1 MAMSRRFVV
10 IDFETTGNSAAK
22 GDRIIQIGAVVVE
35 AGKITDRFSTF
46 VQPGVPIPPFIEQL
60 TGIKDE
66 MVSDAP
72 LFEEVA
78 PKLLQML
85 EGAYFVA
92 HNVMFDYSFLQGELD
107 RCGYSPL
114 SMPLIDTVELSRM
127 LLLGADG
134 YQLGMLAE
142 YLGLEH
148 ENPHQADSD
157 ADVTAKLLMHL
168 LDKLEG
174 LPLLTLE
181 RLTPFLKKLQSSIE
195 DIVSDMIAEKSAFLA
210 DEDTF
215 DFYRKL
221 ALRKTKLA
229 SKKEQDGYISSH
241 EEIES
246 LDLQND
252 LKNHMAH
259 YEVRESQQKM
269 VQLVEEALNT
279 NQHLV
284 VEAGTGVGKSLGYLI
299 PGVRFAKEQDRPLVV
314 STHTVQLQ
322 QQLLERD
329 VPLLKKI
336 MPFDF
341 TATVLKG
348 RNHYLCLRKFEHTL
362 QDHHD
367 DNYDM
372 NFTKAQMII
381 WLTETELGDV
391 EELSMASG
399 GKLFWN
405 TVKSDANSCLNHR
418 CPWFSR
424 CYYHKQRR
432 AAHESDI
439 VITNHALLFTDL
451 KSDSQLLPG
460 YKEAVL
466 DEAHHIEDVVSDH
479 YGKETD
485 YFAFL
490 KLLDRLST
498 TESDGMIN
506 TLAEMVDLLE
516 VKDHEKHLSGWDRTF
531 ADVKNELD
539 EMFKRIKSICLT
551 KAKKSRS
558 AELTKLTTRYTKD
571 DVQSAAWEP
580 VLEMG
585 ERARHFINDL
595 TKPVKRLLKSVQNH
609 EEHLTFKQK
618 GFLVDLEGL
627 LDDLQDESSELQHL
641 LSCPLSQEVYWLE
654 AESKGPRH
662 AVKLHAKPVEIDQL
676 LADDFFAKKNSV
688 IMTSA
693 TMSVKNKFSYMM
705 ERLGLLD
712 FGPINAQLPSPFE
725 YEKQA
730 KLMIPTDIPLIN
742 EVDQKTFVNRISSSL
757 YDIAKVTKGRMLVL
771 FTSYEML
778 RETHSAFKNLMK
790 QEEFVLIAQGVDSGS
805 RARLTKN
812 FQRFDN
818 SILFGTNSFWEGIDI
833 PGDDLSCLVIIRLP
847 FTPPD
852 QPVMEAKSEKLK
864 AAGGN
869 PFYDLSLPQAIIRFK
884 QGFGRLVRSSRD
896 KGAVFVFDR
905 RMIETRYGKSFV
917 QSLPKLPVS
926 IKPVEEL
933 VEELEE
939 WMD

>member
-1 MAMSRRFVV
+1 MTRRYVV

-35 AGKITDRFSTF
+35 AGQITDRYSTF
-46 VQPGVPIPPFIEQL
+46 IQPGVPIPPFIEQL
-60 TGIKDE
+60 TGINDD
-66 MVSDAP
+66 MVKDAP

-107 RCGYSPL
+107 RCGYSRL
-114 SMPLIDTVELSRM
+114 SMPLIDTVELSRL

-157 ADVTAKLLMHL
+157 AEVTAMLLIHL
-168 LDKLEG
+168 LEKLEA

-181 RLTPFLKKLQSSIE
+181 RLSPFVKKLQSSLE
-195 DIVSDMIAEKSAFLA
+195 NIVSDMISDKSVFLA
-210 DEDTF
+210 DEETY

-221 ALRKTKLA
+221 ALKKTAKQNTEEYYDDLESVDASDLEQKLQ
-229 SKKEQDGYISSH
+229 K
-241 EEIES
+241 
-246 LDLQND
+246 
-252 LKNHMAH
+252 HMAH
-259 YEVRESQQKM
+259 YEIRESQQKM
-269 VQLVEEALNT
+269 VELVDEALHT

-284 VEAGTGVGKSLGYLI
+284 IEAGTGVGKSLGYLI
-299 PGVRFAKEQDRPLVV
+299 PGVRFAKEKDRPLVV

-341 TATVLKG
+341 TATLLKG

-362 QDHHD
+362 QDHHE
-367 DNYDM
+367 DNYDT
-372 NFTKAQMII
+372 NFTKAQLII
-381 WLTETELGDV
+381 WLTETEQGDV

-432 AAHESDI
+432 AAHESDL

-451 KSDSQLLPG
+451 KSDSQLLPS

-466 DEAHHIEDVVSDH
+466 DEAHHIEEVVSDH
-479 YGKETD
+479 FGKETD
-485 YFAFL
+485 YFTFL
-490 KLLDRLST
+490 KLLDRLSS
-498 TESDGMIN
+498 TESDGMMN
-506 TLAEMVDLLE
+506 TLRELSDLLE
-516 VKDHEKHLSGWDRTF
+516 VPKYETYLAKWDGLF
-531 ADVKNELD
+531 LDVKNELD
-539 EMFKRIKSICLT
+539 DLFKQIKTICVT
-551 KAKKSRS
+551 KAKSSRS
-558 AELTKLTTRYTKD
+558 SELTKQTLRYTNED
-571 DVQSAAWEP
+571 IESALWEP
-580 VLEMG
+580 VLEME
-585 ERARHFINDL
+585 ERAKQYISDL
-595 TKPVKRLLKSVQNH
+595 VKPVKRLLKSFDLF
-609 EEHLTFKQK
+609 EEHLTVKQK
-618 GFLVDLEGL
+618 GFLVDIEGL
-627 LDDLQDESSELQHL
+627 LNDLQDEAAVLHHL
-641 LSCPLSQEVYWLE
+641 LSCPLSQEVYWME

-662 AVKLHAKPVEIDQL
+662 AVTLYAKPVEIDQI
-676 LADDFFAKKNSV
+676 LADQFFGKKSSV
-688 IMTSA
+688 VLTSA
-693 TMSVKNKFSYMM
+693 TMSVKNKFSYIS

-712 FGPINAQLPSPFE
+712 FGPLNAQLPSPFK
-725 YEKQA
+725 YEEQA
-730 KLMIPTDIPLIN
+730 KLMVPTDIPLIN
-742 EVDQKTFVNRISSSL
+742 EVDQKTFVAKISTSL
-757 YDIAKVTKGRMLVL
+757 YEIAKVTKGRMLVL

-778 RETHSAFKNLMK
+778 KETHSAFKSLMD

-818 SILFGTNSFWEGIDI
+818 AILFGTNSFWEGIDI

-852 QPVMEAKSEKLK
+852 QPVMAAKSEKLK
-864 AAGGN
+864 TEGGN

-905 RMIETRYGKSFV
+905 RMIETRYGKSFI

-926 IKPVEEL
+926 IKPVDDLVDEL
-933 VEELEE
+933 RD

>member
-1 MAMSRRFVV
+1 MTRRFVV

-22 GDRIIQIGAVVVE
+22 GDRIIQIGAVAVE

-46 VQPGVPIPPFIEQL
+46 IQPGVPIPPFIEQL
-60 TGIKDE
+60 TGITDD
-66 MVSDAP
+66 MVKDAP

-107 RCGYSPL
+107 RSGYSPL
-114 SMPLIDTVELSRM
+114 SMPLIDTVELSRL

-134 YQLGMLAE
+134 YQLGMLAD

-157 ADVTAKLLMHL
+157 AEVTAMLLMHL
-168 LDKLEG
+168 LEKLEN

-181 RLTPFLKKLQSSIE
+181 RLTPFLKKLQSSLE
-195 DIVSDMIAEKSAFLA
+195 SIVNEMIGEKSAFLA
-210 DEDTF
+210 DEETY

-221 ALRKTKLA
+221 AL
-229 SKKEQDGYISSH
+229 KKKMIQSDAQI
-241 EEIES
+241 EEEDQVELENI
-246 LDLQND
+246 DVQHQ
-252 LKNHMAH
+252 LKNHMKH

-269 VQLVEEALNT
+269 VELVDEALET
-279 NQHLV
+279 SQHLV
-284 VEAGTGVGKSLGYLI
+284 IEAGTGVGKSLGYLI
-299 PGVRFAKEQDRPLVV
+299 PGIRFAKEKDRPLVV

-341 TATVLKG
+341 SATLLKG

-362 QDHHD
+362 MDHHD

-372 NFTKAQMII
+372 NFTKAQLII
-381 WLTETELGDV
+381 WLTETEQGDV

-424 CYYHKQRR
+424 CFYHKQRR
-432 AAHESDI
+432 AAHESDL

-451 KSDSQLLPG
+451 KSDSQLLPS

-466 DEAHHIEDVVSDH
+466 DEAHHIEEVVSDH
-479 YGKETD
+479 FGKESD
-485 YFAFL
+485 YFTFQ

-498 TESDGMIN
+498 TDGDGMMN
-506 TLAEMVDLLE
+506 TLRELSDLLE
-516 VKDHEKHLSGWDRTF
+516 VPQYEKYFTKWDTLF
-531 ADVKNELD
+531 LEVKNELD
-539 EMFKRIKSICLT
+539 DMFKQIKSICVT
-551 KAKKSRS
+551 KARSSRS
-558 AELTKLTTRYTKD
+558 SELTKLTLRYTKE
-571 DVQSAAWEP
+571 DVESSAWEP
-580 VLEMG
+580 VLEMS
-585 ERARHFINDL
+585 ERARQFITDL
-595 TKPVKRLLKSVQNH
+595 VRPVKRLLKSLDQY
-609 EEHLTFKQK
+609 EEHLTVKQK
-618 GFLVDLEGL
+618 GFLVDIEGL
-627 LDDLQDESSELQHL
+627 MNDLHDEVTDLHHL
-641 LSCPLSQEVYWLE
+641 LSCPLSQEVYWME
-654 AESKGPRH
+654 AEPKGPRH
-662 AVKLHAKPVEIDQL
+662 AVTLYAKPVEIDQL
-676 LADDFFAKKNSV
+676 LADEFFGKKSSIV
-688 IMTSA
+688 MTSA
-693 TMSVKNKFSYMM
+693 TMSVKKSFRYIT

-712 FGPINAQLPSPFE
+712 FGPLNAQLPSPFE

-730 KLMIPTDIPLIN
+730 RLMVPTDIPLIN
-742 EVDQKTFVNRISSSL
+742 EVDQKTFVERISSSL
-757 YDIAKVTKGRMLVL
+757 YEIAKVTKGRMLVL
-771 FTSYEML
+771 FTSYDML
-778 RETHSAFKNLMK
+778 KETHTAFKALMN

-818 SILFGTNSFWEGIDI
+818 SILFGTSSFWEGIDI

-852 QPVMEAKSEKLK
+852 QPVMAAKSEKLK
-864 AAGGN
+864 AEGGN

-884 QGFGRLVRSSRD
+884 QGFGRLVRSGRD

-905 RMIETRYGKSFV
+905 RVIETRYGKSFI

-926 IKPVEEL
+926 IKPVNDL
-933 VEELEE
+933 VEELRE

>member
-1 MAMSRRFVV
+1 MKRRYVV

-22 GDRIIQIGAVVVE
+22 GDRIIQIGAVAVE
-35 AGKITDRFSTF
+35 AGQITDRYSTF
-46 VQPGVPIPPFIEQL
+46 IQPGVPIPPFIEQL
-60 TGIKDE
+60 TGINDD
-66 MVSDAP
+66 MVKDAP
-72 LFEEVA
+72 LFEEAA

-114 SMPLIDTVELSRM
+114 SMPLIDTVELSRL

-157 ADVTAKLLMHL
+157 AEVTAMLLMHL
-168 LDKLEG
+168 LDKLET

-181 RLTPFLKKLQSSIE
+181 RLSPFVKKLQSSLE
-195 DIVSDMIAEKSAFLA
+195 NIVSDIINEKSVFLA
-210 DEDTF
+210 DEETY

-221 ALRKTKLA
+221 ALKKTLKQEQEEFNDDLESYGASELEQKL
-229 SKKEQDGYISSH
+229 KT
-241 EEIES
+241 
-246 LDLQND
+246 
-252 LKNHMAH
+252 HMAH
-259 YEVRESQQKM
+259 YEIRESQQKM
-269 VQLVEEALNT
+269 VELVDEALHT

-284 VEAGTGVGKSLGYLI
+284 IEAGTGVGKSLGYLI
-299 PGVRFAKEQDRPLVV
+299 PGVRFAKEKDRPLVV

-341 TATVLKG
+341 TATLLKG

-362 QDHHD
+362 QDHHE
-367 DNYDM
+367 DNYDT
-372 NFTKAQMII
+372 NFTKAQLII
-381 WLTETELGDV
+381 WLTETEQGDV

-432 AAHESDI
+432 AAHESDL

-451 KSDSQLLPG
+451 KSDSQLLPS

-466 DEAHHIEDVVSDH
+466 DEAHHIEEVVSDH
-479 YGKETD
+479 FGKETD
-485 YFAFL
+485 YFTFL
-490 KLLDRLST
+490 KLLDRLSS
-498 TESDGMIN
+498 TESDGMMN
-506 TLAEMVDLLE
+506 TLRELSDLLE
-516 VKDHEKHLSGWDRTF
+516 VPKYETYLAKWDGLF
-531 ADVKNELD
+531 LDVKNELD
-539 EMFKRIKSICLT
+539 DLFKQIKTICVT
-551 KAKKSRS
+551 KAKSSRS
-558 AELTKLTTRYTKD
+558 SELTKQTLRYTNED
-571 DVQSAAWEP
+571 IESALWEP
-580 VLEMG
+580 VLEME
-585 ERARHFINDL
+585 ERAKQYISDL
-595 TKPVKRLLKSVQNH
+595 VKPVKRLLKSFDQF
-609 EEHLTFKQK
+609 EEHLTVKQK
-618 GFLVDLEGL
+618 GFLVDIEGL
-627 LDDLQDESSELQHL
+627 LNDLQDEAAVLHHL
-641 LSCPLSQEVYWLE
+641 LSCPLSQEVYWME

-662 AVKLHAKPVEIDQL
+662 AVTLYAKPVEIDQI
-676 LADDFFAKKNSV
+676 LADQFFGKKSSV
-688 IMTSA
+688 VLTSA
-693 TMSVKNKFSYMM
+693 TMSVKNKFSYIS

-712 FGPINAQLPSPFE
+712 FGPLNAQLPSPFK
-725 YEKQA
+725 YEEQA
-730 KLMIPTDIPLIN
+730 KLMVPTDIPLIN
-742 EVDQKTFVNRISSSL
+742 EVDQKTFVAKISTSL
-757 YDIAKVTKGRMLVL
+757 YEIAKVTKGRMLVL

-778 RETHSAFKNLMK
+778 KETHSAFKSLMG

-818 SILFGTNSFWEGIDI
+818 AILFGTNSFWEGIDI

-852 QPVMEAKSEKLK
+852 QPVMAAKSEKLK
-864 AAGGN
+864 AEGGN

-905 RMIETRYGKSFV
+905 RMIETRYGKSFI

-926 IKPVEEL
+926 IKPVNDL
-933 VEELEE
+933 VEELRD

>member
-1 MAMSRRFVV
+1 MTRRYVV

-35 AGKITDRFSTF
+35 AGQITDRYSTF
-46 VQPGVPIPPFIEQL
+46 IQPGVPIPPFIEQL
-60 TGIKDE
+60 TGINDD
-66 MVSDAP
+66 MVKDAP

-107 RCGYSPL
+107 RCGYSRL
-114 SMPLIDTVELSRM
+114 SMPLIDTVELSRL

-157 ADVTAKLLMHL
+157 AEVTAMLLIHL
-168 LDKLEG
+168 LEKLEA

-181 RLTPFLKKLQSSIE
+181 RLSPFVKKLQSSLE
-195 DIVSDMIAEKSAFLA
+195 NIVSDMISDKSVFLA
-210 DEDTF
+210 DEETY

-221 ALRKTKLA
+221 ALKKTAKQNTEEFYDDLESVDASDLEQKLQ
-229 SKKEQDGYISSH
+229 K
-241 EEIES
+241 
-246 LDLQND
+246 
-252 LKNHMAH
+252 HMAH
-259 YEVRESQQKM
+259 YEIRESQQKM
-269 VQLVEEALNT
+269 VELVDEALHT

-284 VEAGTGVGKSLGYLI
+284 IEAGTGVGKSLGYLI
-299 PGVRFAKEQDRPLVV
+299 PGVRFAKEKDRPLVV

-341 TATVLKG
+341 TATLLKG

-362 QDHHD
+362 QDHHE
-367 DNYDM
+367 DNYDT
-372 NFTKAQMII
+372 NFTKAQLII
-381 WLTETELGDV
+381 WLTETEQGDV

-432 AAHESDI
+432 AAHESDL

-451 KSDSQLLPG
+451 KSDSQLLPS

-466 DEAHHIEDVVSDH
+466 DEAHHIEEVVSDH
-479 YGKETD
+479 FGKETD
-485 YFAFL
+485 YFTFL
-490 KLLDRLST
+490 KLLDRLSS
-498 TESDGMIN
+498 TESDGMMN
-506 TLAEMVDLLE
+506 TLRELSDLLE
-516 VKDHEKHLSGWDRTF
+516 VPKYETYLAKWDGLF
-531 ADVKNELD
+531 LDVKNELD
-539 EMFKRIKSICLT
+539 DLFKQIKTICVT
-551 KAKKSRS
+551 KAKSSRS
-558 AELTKLTTRYTKD
+558 SELTKQTLRYTNED
-571 DVQSAAWEP
+571 IESALWEP
-580 VLEMG
+580 VLEME
-585 ERARHFINDL
+585 ERAKQYISDL
-595 TKPVKRLLKSVQNH
+595 VKPVKRLLKGFDLF
-609 EEHLTFKQK
+609 EEHLTVKQK
-618 GFLVDLEGL
+618 GFLVDIEGL
-627 LDDLQDESSELQHL
+627 LNDLQDEAAVLHHL
-641 LSCPLSQEVYWLE
+641 LSCPLSQEVYWME

-662 AVKLHAKPVEIDQL
+662 AVTLYAKPVEIDQI
-676 LADDFFAKKNSV
+676 LADQFFGKKSSV
-688 IMTSA
+688 VLTSA
-693 TMSVKNKFSYMM
+693 TMSVKNKFSYIS

-712 FGPINAQLPSPFE
+712 FGPLNAQLPSPFK
-725 YEKQA
+725 YEEQA
-730 KLMIPTDIPLIN
+730 KLMVPTDIPLIN
-742 EVDQKTFVNRISSSL
+742 EVDQKTFVAKISTSL
-757 YDIAKVTKGRMLVL
+757 YEIAKVTKGRMLVL

-778 RETHSAFKNLMK
+778 KETHSAFKSLMD

-818 SILFGTNSFWEGIDI
+818 AILFGTNSFWEGIDI

-852 QPVMEAKSEKLK
+852 QPVMAAKSEKLK
-864 AAGGN
+864 TEGGN

-905 RMIETRYGKSFV
+905 RMIETRYGKSFI

-926 IKPVEEL
+926 IKPVDDLVDEL
-933 VEELEE
+933 RD

>member
-1 MAMSRRFVV
+1 MTRRYVV

-35 AGKITDRFSTF
+35 AGQITDRYSTF
-46 VQPGVPIPPFIEQL
+46 IQPDVPIPPFIEQL
-60 TGIKDE
+60 TGINDD
-66 MVSDAP
+66 MVKDAP
-72 LFEEVA
+72 LFEEAA

-114 SMPLIDTVELSRM
+114 SMPLIDTVELSRL

-157 ADVTAKLLMHL
+157 AEVTAMLLMHL
-168 LDKLEG
+168 LEKLEA

-181 RLTPFLKKLQSSIE
+181 RLSPFVKKLQSSLE
-195 DIVSDMIAEKSAFLA
+195 NIVSDMISEKSVFLA
-210 DEDTF
+210 DEETY

-221 ALRKTKLA
+221 ALKKTSKLEMEEYYDDLESVDA
-229 SKKEQDGYISSH
+229 SDLEQN
-241 EEIES
+241 
-246 LDLQND
+246 LQR
-252 LKNHMAH
+252 HMAH

-269 VQLVEEALNT
+269 VELVDEALHT

-284 VEAGTGVGKSLGYLI
+284 IEAGTGVGKSLGYLI
-299 PGVRFAKEQDRPLVV
+299 PGVRFAKEKGRPLVV

-341 TATVLKG
+341 SATLLKG

-362 QDHHD
+362 QDHHE
-367 DNYDM
+367 DNYDT
-372 NFTKAQMII
+372 NFTKAQLII
-381 WLTETELGDV
+381 WLTETEQGDV

-432 AAHESDI
+432 AAHESDL

-451 KSDSQLLPG
+451 KSDSQLLPS

-466 DEAHHIEDVVSDH
+466 DEAHHVEEVVSDH
-479 YGKETD
+479 FGKETD
-485 YFAFL
+485 YFTFL
-490 KLLDRLST
+490 KMLDRLSS
-498 TESDGMIN
+498 TESDGMMN
-506 TLAEMVDLLE
+506 TLKELSGLLE
-516 VKDHEKHLSGWDRTF
+516 VPKYETYLAKWDSLF
-531 ADVKNELD
+531 LDVKNELD
-539 EMFKRIKSICLT
+539 DLFKQIKTICVT
-551 KAKKSRS
+551 KAKSSRS
-558 AELTKLTTRYTKD
+558 SELTKQTLRYTHED
-571 DVQSAAWEP
+571 IESAFWEP
-580 VLEMG
+580 VLEME
-585 ERARHFINDL
+585 ERAKQYISDL
-595 TKPVKRLLKSVQNH
+595 VKPVKRLLKSFDQF
-609 EEHLTFKQK
+609 EEHLTVKQK
-618 GFLVDLEGL
+618 GFLVDIEGL
-627 LDDLQDESSELQHL
+627 LNDLQDEAAVLHHL
-641 LSCPLSQEVYWLE
+641 LSCPLSQEVYWME

-662 AVKLHAKPVEIDQL
+662 AVTLYAKPVEIDQI
-676 LADDFFAKKNSV
+676 LADQFFGKKSSIV
-688 IMTSA
+688 LTSA
-693 TMSVKNKFSYMM
+693 TMSVKNKFSYIS

-712 FGPINAQLPSPFE
+712 FGPLNAQLPSPFK
-725 YEKQA
+725 YEEQA
-730 KLMIPTDIPLIN
+730 KLMVPTDIPLIN
-742 EVDQKTFVNRISSSL
+742 EVDQKTFVAKISKSL
-757 YDIAKVTKGRMLVL
+757 YEIAKVTKGRMLVL

-778 RETHSAFKNLMK
+778 KETHSAFKSLMD

-818 SILFGTNSFWEGIDI
+818 AILFGTNSFWEGIDI

-852 QPVMEAKSEKLK
+852 QPVMAAKSEKLK
-864 AAGGN
+864 AEGGN

-905 RMIETRYGKSFV
+905 RMIETRYGKSFI

-926 IKPVEEL
+926 IKPVNDLVDEL
-933 VEELEE
+933 RD
-939 WMD
+939 WMG

>member
-1 MAMSRRFVV
+1 MTRRFVV

-22 GDRIIQIGAVVVE
+22 GDRIIQIGAVAVE
-35 AGKITDRFSTF
+35 AGQITDRFSSF
-46 VQPGVPIPPFIEQL
+46 IQPGVPIPPFIEQL
-60 TGIKDE
+60 TGINDD
-66 MVSDAP
+66 MVKDAP

-78 PKLLQML
+78 PRLLQML

-114 SMPLIDTVELSRM
+114 SMPLIDTVELSRL

-157 ADVTAKLLMHL
+157 AEVTARLLIHL
-168 LDKLEG
+168 LEKLEN

-181 RLTPFLKKLQSSIE
+181 RLAPFVKKLQSSLESIISE
-195 DIVSDMIAEKSAFLA
+195 MIADKSVFLA
-210 DEDTF
+210 DEETY

-221 ALRKTKLA
+221 ALKKTVKPGTEVFTDDLEDVEAADLEQKL
-229 SKKEQDGYISSH
+229 KT
-241 EEIES
+241 
-246 LDLQND
+246 
-252 LKNHMAH
+252 HMAH
-259 YEVRESQQKM
+259 YEIRESQQKM
-269 VQLVEEALNT
+269 VELVDEALHT

-284 VEAGTGVGKSLGYLI
+284 IEAGTGVGKSLGYLI
-299 PGVRFAKEQDRPLVV
+299 PGVRFAKEKDRPLVV

-341 TATVLKG
+341 TATLLKG

-362 QDHHD
+362 QDHHE
-367 DNYDM
+367 DNYDT
-372 NFTKAQMII
+372 NFTKAQLII
-381 WLTETELGDV
+381 WLTETEQGDV

-432 AAHESDI
+432 AAHESDL

-451 KSDSQLLPG
+451 KSDSQLLPT

-466 DEAHHIEDVVSDH
+466 DEAHHIEEVVSDH
-479 YGKETD
+479 FGKETD
-485 YFAFL
+485 YFSFL
-490 KLLDRLST
+490 KLLDRLSA
-498 TESDGMIN
+498 TESDGMMN
-506 TLAEMVDLLE
+506 TLRELCDLLDVPKYE
-516 VKDHEKHLSGWDRTF
+516 TYLSKWDRLF
-531 ADVKNELD
+531 IDVKNELD
-539 EMFKRIKSICLT
+539 DLFKQIKTICVT
-551 KAKKSRS
+551 KAKSSRS
-558 AELTKLTTRYTKD
+558 SELTKQTLRYTIED
-571 DVQSAAWEP
+571 MESALWEP
-580 VLEMG
+580 VLEME
-585 ERARHFINDL
+585 ERAKQFISDL
-595 TKPVKRLLKSVQNH
+595 VKPVKRLLKSFNQF
-609 EEHLTFKQK
+609 EEHLTVKQK
-618 GFLVDLEGL
+618 GFLVDIEGL
-627 LDDLQDESSELQHL
+627 LNDLQEEAEVLHHL
-641 LSCPLSQEVYWLE
+641 LSCPLSQEVYWME
-654 AESKGPRH
+654 AESRGPRH
-662 AVKLHAKPVEIDQL
+662 AVTLYAKPVEIDQI
-676 LADDFFAKKNSV
+676 LADQFFGKKSSV
-688 IMTSA
+688 VLTSA
-693 TMSVKNKFSYMM
+693 TMSVKNKFSYIS

-712 FGPINAQLPSPFE
+712 FGPLNAQLPSPFQ
-725 YEKQA
+725 YEEQA
-730 KLMIPTDIPLIN
+730 KLMVPTDIPLIN
-742 EVDQKTFVNRISSSL
+742 EVDQKTFVAKISTSL
-757 YDIAKVTKGRMLVL
+757 YEIAKVTKGRMLVL

-778 RETHSAFKNLMK
+778 KETHAAFKGLMNL
-790 QEEFVLIAQGVDSGS
+790 EEFVLIAQGVDSGS

-852 QPVMEAKSEKLK
+852 QPVMAAKSEKLK
-864 AAGGN
+864 AEGGN

-905 RMIETRYGKSFV
+905 RMIETRYGKSFI

-926 IKPVEEL
+926 IKPVNEL
-933 VEELEE
+933 VDELRD

>member
-1 MAMSRRFVV
+1 MTRRYVV

-35 AGKITDRFSTF
+35 AGQITDRYSTF
-46 VQPGVPIPPFIEQL
+46 IQPGVPIPPFIEQL
-60 TGIKDE
+60 TGINDD
-66 MVSDAP
+66 MVKDAP
-72 LFEEVA
+72 LFEEAA

-107 RCGYSPL
+107 RCGYSRL
-114 SMPLIDTVELSRM
+114 SMPLIDTVELSRL

-157 ADVTAKLLMHL
+157 AEVTAMLLMHL
-168 LDKLEG
+168 LDKLET

-181 RLTPFLKKLQSSIE
+181 RLSPFVKKLQSSLE
-195 DIVSDMIAEKSAFLA
+195 NIVSDMISEKSVFLA
-210 DEDTF
+210 DEETY

-221 ALRKTKLA
+221 ALRKTSKLDTEEYYDDFK
-229 SKKEQDGYISSH
+229 SVDTSDLEQN
-241 EEIES
+241 
-246 LDLQND
+246 LQ
-252 LKNHMAH
+252 KHMAH

-269 VQLVEEALNT
+269 VDLVDEALHT

-284 VEAGTGVGKSLGYLI
+284 IEAGTGVGKSLGYLI
-299 PGVRFAKEQDRPLVV
+299 PGVRFAKEKDRPLVV

-341 TATVLKG
+341 SATLLKG

-362 QDHHD
+362 QDHHE
-367 DNYDM
+367 DNYDT
-372 NFTKAQMII
+372 NFTKAQLII
-381 WLTETELGDV
+381 WLTETEQGDV

-432 AAHESDI
+432 AAHESDL

-451 KSDSQLLPG
+451 KSDSQLLPS

-466 DEAHHIEDVVSDH
+466 DEAHHIEEVVSDH
-479 YGKETD
+479 FGKETD
-485 YFAFL
+485 YFTFL
-490 KLLDRLST
+490 KMLDRLSS
-498 TESDGMIN
+498 TESDGMMN
-506 TLAEMVDLLE
+506 TLKELSDLLE
-516 VKDHEKHLSGWDRTF
+516 VPKYETYLAKWDGLF
-531 ADVKNELD
+531 QDIKNELD
-539 EMFKRIKSICLT
+539 DLFKQIKTICVT
-551 KAKKSRS
+551 KAKSSRS
-558 AELTKLTTRYTKD
+558 SELTKQTLRYTSED
-571 DVQSAAWEP
+571 IESALWEP
-580 VLEMG
+580 VLEME
-585 ERARHFINDL
+585 ERAKQYILDL
-595 TKPVKRLLKSVQNH
+595 VKPVKRLLKSFDQF
-609 EEHLTFKQK
+609 EEHLTVKQK
-618 GFLVDLEGL
+618 GFLVDIEGL
-627 LDDLQDESSELQHL
+627 LNDLQDEANVLHHL
-641 LSCPLSQEVYWLE
+641 LSCPLTQEVYWME

-662 AVKLHAKPVEIDQL
+662 AVTLYAKPVEIDQI
-676 LADDFFAKKNSV
+676 LADQFFGKKSSV
-688 IMTSA
+688 VLTSA
-693 TMSVKNKFSYMM
+693 TMSVKNKFSYIS

-712 FGPINAQLPSPFE
+712 FGPLNAQLPSPFK
-725 YEKQA
+725 YEEQA
-730 KLMIPTDIPLIN
+730 KLMVPTDIPLIN
-742 EVDQKTFVNRISSSL
+742 EVDQKTFVAKISTSL
-757 YDIAKVTKGRMLVL
+757 YEIAKVTKGRMLVL

-778 RETHSAFKNLMK
+778 KETHSAFKSLME

-818 SILFGTNSFWEGIDI
+818 AILFGTNSFWEGIDI

-852 QPVMEAKSEKLK
+852 QPVMAAKSEKLK
-864 AAGGN
+864 AEGGN

-905 RMIETRYGKSFV
+905 RMIETRYGKSFI

-926 IKPVEEL
+926 IKPVNDLVDEL
-933 VEELEE
+933 RD

>member
-1 MAMSRRFVV
+1 MTRRYVV

-35 AGKITDRFSTF
+35 AGQITDRYSTF
-46 VQPGVPIPPFIEQL
+46 IQPGVPIPPFIEQL
-60 TGIKDE
+60 TGINDD
-66 MVSDAP
+66 MVKDAP
-72 LFEEVA
+72 LFEEAA

-114 SMPLIDTVELSRM
+114 SMPLIDTVELSRL

-157 ADVTAKLLMHL
+157 AEVTAMLLMHL
-168 LDKLEG
+168 LDKLET

-181 RLTPFLKKLQSSIE
+181 RLSPFVKKLQSSLE
-195 DIVSDMIAEKSAFLA
+195 NIVSDIISEKSVFLA
-210 DEDTF
+210 DEETY

-221 ALRKTKLA
+221 ALKKTSKLDTEEFYDDLESVDA
-229 SKKEQDGYISSH
+229 SDLEQN
-241 EEIES
+241 
-246 LDLQND
+246 LQ
-252 LKNHMAH
+252 KHMAH

-269 VQLVEEALNT
+269 VDLVDEALHT

-284 VEAGTGVGKSLGYLI
+284 IEAGTGVGKSLGYLI
-299 PGVRFAKEQDRPLVV
+299 PSVRFAKEKDRPLVV

-341 TATVLKG
+341 TATLLKG

-362 QDHHD
+362 QDHHE
-367 DNYDM
+367 DNYDT
-372 NFTKAQMII
+372 NFTKAQLII
-381 WLTETELGDV
+381 WLTETEQGDV

-432 AAHESDI
+432 AAHESDL

-451 KSDSQLLPG
+451 KSDSQLLPT

-466 DEAHHIEDVVSDH
+466 DEAHHIEEVVSDH
-479 YGKETD
+479 FGKETD
-485 YFAFL
+485 YFTFL
-490 KLLDRLST
+490 KLLDRLSS
-498 TESDGMIN
+498 TESDGMMN
-506 TLAEMVDLLE
+506 TLKELSDLLE
-516 VKDHEKHLSGWDRTF
+516 VPKYETYLAKWDSLF
-531 ADVKNELD
+531 LDVKNELD
-539 EMFKRIKSICLT
+539 DLFKQIKTICIT
-551 KAKKSRS
+551 KAKSSRS
-558 AELTKLTTRYTKD
+558 SELTKQTLRYTNED
-571 DVQSAAWEP
+571 IESALWEP
-580 VLEMG
+580 VLEME
-585 ERARHFINDL
+585 ERAKQYISDL
-595 TKPVKRLLKSVQNH
+595 VKPVKRLLKSFDQF
-609 EEHLTFKQK
+609 EEHLTVKQK
-618 GFLVDLEGL
+618 GFLVDIEGL
-627 LDDLQDESSELQHL
+627 LNDLQDEAAVLHHL
-641 LSCPLSQEVYWLE
+641 LSCPLSQEVYWME

-662 AVKLHAKPVEIDQL
+662 AVTLYAKPVEIDHI
-676 LADDFFAKKNSV
+676 LADQFFGKKSSV
-688 IMTSA
+688 VLTSA
-693 TMSVKNKFSYMM
+693 TMSVKNKFSYIS

-712 FGPINAQLPSPFE
+712 FGPLNAQLPSPFK
-725 YEKQA
+725 YEEQA
-730 KLMIPTDIPLIN
+730 KLMVPTDIPLIN
-742 EVDQKTFVNRISSSL
+742 EVDQKTFVAKISTSL
-757 YDIAKVTKGRMLVL
+757 YEIAKVTKGRMLVL

-778 RETHSAFKNLMK
+778 KETHSAFKSLMD

-818 SILFGTNSFWEGIDI
+818 AILFGTNSFWEGIDI

-852 QPVMEAKSEKLK
+852 QPVMAAKSEKLK
-864 AAGGN
+864 AEGGN

-905 RMIETRYGKSFV
+905 RMIETRYGKSFI

-926 IKPVEEL
+926 IKPVNDLVDEL
-933 VEELEE
+933 RD

>member
-1 MAMSRRFVV
+1 MTRRYVV

-35 AGKITDRFSTF
+35 AGQITDRYSTF
-46 VQPGVPIPPFIEQL
+46 IQPGVPIPPFIEQL
-60 TGIKDE
+60 TGINDD
-66 MVSDAP
+66 MVKDAP
-72 LFEEVA
+72 LFEEAA

-107 RCGYSPL
+107 RCGYSRL
-114 SMPLIDTVELSRM
+114 SMPLIDTVELSRL

-157 ADVTAKLLMHL
+157 AEVTAMLLMHL
-168 LDKLEG
+168 LDKLET

-181 RLTPFLKKLQSSIE
+181 RLSPFVKKLQSSLENILS
-195 DIVSDMIAEKSAFLA
+195 DIISEKSVFLA
-210 DEDTF
+210 DEETY

-221 ALRKTKLA
+221 ALKKTSKLDTEEYYDDLESVDA
-229 SKKEQDGYISSH
+229 SDLEQN
-241 EEIES
+241 
-246 LDLQND
+246 LQ
-252 LKNHMAH
+252 KHMAH

-269 VQLVEEALNT
+269 VDLVDEALHT

-284 VEAGTGVGKSLGYLI
+284 IEAGTGVGKSLGYLI
-299 PGVRFAKEQDRPLVV
+299 PGVRYAKEKDRPLVV

-341 TATVLKG
+341 TATLLKG

-362 QDHHD
+362 QDHHE
-367 DNYDM
+367 DNYDT
-372 NFTKAQMII
+372 NFTKAQLII
-381 WLTETELGDV
+381 WLTETEQGDV

-432 AAHESDI
+432 AAHESDL

-451 KSDSQLLPG
+451 KSDSQLLPS

-466 DEAHHIEDVVSDH
+466 DEAHHIEEVVSDH
-479 YGKETD
+479 FGKETD
-485 YFAFL
+485 YFTFL
-490 KLLDRLST
+490 KLLDRLSS
-498 TESDGMIN
+498 TESDGMMN
-506 TLAEMVDLLE
+506 TLRELSDLLE
-516 VKDHEKHLSGWDRTF
+516 VPKYETYLAKWDGLF
-531 ADVKNELD
+531 LDVKNELD
-539 EMFKRIKSICLT
+539 DLFRQIKTICVT
-551 KAKKSRS
+551 KAKSSRS
-558 AELTKLTTRYTKD
+558 SELTKQTLRYTNED
-571 DVQSAAWEP
+571 IESALWEP
-580 VLEMG
+580 VLEME
-585 ERARHFINDL
+585 ERAKQYISDL
-595 TKPVKRLLKSVQNH
+595 VKPVKRLLKSLDQF
-609 EEHLTFKQK
+609 EEHLTVKQK
-618 GFLVDLEGL
+618 GFLVDIEGL
-627 LDDLQDESSELQHL
+627 LNDLQDEAAVLHHL
-641 LSCPLSQEVYWLE
+641 LSCPLSQEVYWME

-662 AVKLHAKPVEIDQL
+662 AVTLYAKPVEIDHI
-676 LADDFFAKKNSV
+676 LADQFFGKKSSV
-688 IMTSA
+688 VLTSA
-693 TMSVKNKFSYMM
+693 TMSVKNKFSYIS

-712 FGPINAQLPSPFE
+712 FGPLNAQLPSPFK
-725 YEKQA
+725 YEEQA
-730 KLMIPTDIPLIN
+730 KLMVPTDIPLIN
-742 EVDQKTFVNRISSSL
+742 EVDQKTFVAKISTSL
-757 YDIAKVTKGRMLVL
+757 YEIAKVTKGRMLVL

-778 RETHSAFKNLMK
+778 KETHSSFKSLMD

-818 SILFGTNSFWEGIDI
+818 AILFGTNSFWEGIDI

-852 QPVMEAKSEKLK
+852 QPVMAAKSEKLK
-864 AAGGN
+864 AEGGN

-905 RMIETRYGKSFV
+905 RMIETRYGKFFI

-926 IKPVEEL
+926 IKPVNDLVDEL
-933 VEELEE
+933 RD

>member
-1 MAMSRRFVV
+1 MTRRFVV

-22 GDRIIQIGAVVVE
+22 GDRIIQIGAVAVE
-35 AGKITDRFSTF
+35 AGQITDRFSTF
-46 VQPGVPIPPFIEQL
+46 IQPGVPIPPFIEQL
-60 TGIKDE
+60 TGITDD
-66 MVSDAP
+66 MVKDAP
-72 LFEEVA
+72 VFEEVA

-107 RCGYSPL
+107 RSGYSAL
-114 SMPLIDTVELSRM
+114 SMPLIDTVELSRL
-127 LLLGADG
+127 LLLGAEG

-157 ADVTAKLLMHL
+157 AEVTARLLMHL
-168 LDKLEG
+168 LEKLDS

-181 RLTPFLKKLQSSIE
+181 RLTPFLKKLQSSLE
-195 DIVSDMIAEKSAFLA
+195 SIVSDMINEKSVFLA
-210 DEDTF
+210 DEETY

-221 ALRKTKLA
+221 ALKKKTEEDPFTK
-229 SKKEQDGYISSH
+229 DG
-241 EEIES
+241 EELEGLEVS
-246 LDLQND
+246 DLQD
-252 LKNHMAH
+252 KLQDHMEH
-259 YEVRESQQKM
+259 YEIRKSQQKM
-269 VQLVEEALNT
+269 VELVDEALNT

-284 VEAGTGVGKSLGYLI
+284 IEAGTGVGKSLGYLI
-299 PGVRFAKEQDRPLVV
+299 PGIRFAKEKDRPLVV

-341 TATVLKG
+341 NATLLKG

-362 QDHHD
+362 MDNHE

-372 NFTKAQMII
+372 NFTKAQLII
-381 WLTETELGDV
+381 WLTETQTGDV

-432 AAHESDI
+432 AAHDSDL

-451 KSDSQLLPG
+451 KSDSQLLPS

-466 DEAHHIEDVVSDH
+466 DEAHHVEEVVSDH
-479 YGKETD
+479 FGTETD
-485 YFAFL
+485 YFSFL
-490 KLLDRLST
+490 KLLDRLSVT
-498 TESDGMIN
+498 DGDGMMN
-506 TLAEMVDLLE
+506 TLRELCDLLE
-516 VKDHEKHLSGWDRTF
+516 VPQYEKYLTNWDTLF
-531 ADVKNELD
+531 GDVKNELD
-539 EMFKRIKSICLT
+539 VLFKNIKSICMA
-551 KAKKSRS
+551 KAKSSRS
-558 AELTKLTTRYTKD
+558 SELTKHTLRYTKED
-571 DVQSAAWEP
+571 IESVLWEP
-580 VLEMG
+580 VLEME
-585 ERARHFINDL
+585 ERTRHFISDL
-595 TKPVKRLLKSVQNH
+595 VKPVKRLLKNTDSF
-609 EEHLTFKQK
+609 EEHLTVKQK
-618 GFLVDLEGL
+618 GFLVDIEGL
-627 LDDLQDESSELQHL
+627 LNDLLDEATNLHHL
-641 LSCPLSQEVYWLE
+641 LSCPLSQEVYWME

-662 AVKLHAKPVEIDQL
+662 AVILHAKPVEVDQI
-676 LADDFFAKKNSV
+676 LADEFFGKKSSV
-688 IMTSA
+688 VLTSA
-693 TMSVKNKFSYMM
+693 TMSVKNKFRYIS

-712 FGPINAQLPSPFE
+712 FGPMNAQLPSPFQ
-725 YEKQA
+725 YETQA
-730 KLMIPTDIPLIN
+730 KLMVPTDIPLIN
-742 EVDQKTFVNRISSSL
+742 EVDQKTFVAKISSSL
-757 YDIAKVTKGRMLVL
+757 YEIAKVTKGRMLVL

-778 RETHSAFKNLMK
+778 KETHSAFKGLMN

-852 QPVMEAKSEKLK
+852 QPVMAAKSEKLK
-864 AAGGN
+864 AEGGN

-905 RMIETRYGKSFV
+905 RMIETRYGKSFI

-926 IKPVEEL
+926 IKPVDEL
-933 VEELEE
+933 VDELRE

>member
-1 MAMSRRFVV
+1 MTRRYVV

-35 AGKITDRFSTF
+35 AGQITDRYSTF
-46 VQPGVPIPPFIEQL
+46 IQPGVPIPPFIEQL
-60 TGIKDE
+60 TGINDD
-66 MVSDAP
+66 MVKDAP
-72 LFEEVA
+72 LFEEAA

-114 SMPLIDTVELSRM
+114 SMPLIDTVELSRL

-157 ADVTAKLLMHL
+157 AEVTAMLLMHL
-168 LDKLEG
+168 LGKLET

-181 RLTPFLKKLQSSIE
+181 RLSPFVKKLQSSLE
-195 DIVSDMIAEKSAFLA
+195 NIVSDIISEKSVFLA
-210 DEDTF
+210 DEETY

-221 ALRKTKLA
+221 ALKKTSKLDTEEFYDDLESVDA
-229 SKKEQDGYISSH
+229 SDLEQN
-241 EEIES
+241 
-246 LDLQND
+246 LQ
-252 LKNHMAH
+252 KHMAH

-269 VQLVEEALNT
+269 VDLVDEALHT

-284 VEAGTGVGKSLGYLI
+284 IEAGTGVGKSLGYLI
-299 PGVRFAKEQDRPLVV
+299 PGVRFAKEKDRPLVV

-341 TATVLKG
+341 TATLLKG

-362 QDHHD
+362 QDHHE
-367 DNYDM
+367 DNYDT
-372 NFTKAQMII
+372 NFTKAQLII
-381 WLTETELGDV
+381 WLTETEQGDV

-432 AAHESDI
+432 AAHESDL

-451 KSDSQLLPG
+451 KSDSQLLPT

-466 DEAHHIEDVVSDH
+466 DEAHHIEEVVSDH
-479 YGKETD
+479 FGKETD
-485 YFAFL
+485 YFTFL
-490 KLLDRLST
+490 KLLDRLSS
-498 TESDGMIN
+498 TESDGMMN
-506 TLAEMVDLLE
+506 TLRELSDLLE
-516 VKDHEKHLSGWDRTF
+516 IPKYETYLAKWDSLF
-531 ADVKNELD
+531 LDVKNELD
-539 EMFKRIKSICLT
+539 DLFKQIKTICIT
-551 KAKKSRS
+551 KAKSSRS
-558 AELTKLTTRYTKD
+558 SELTKQTLRYTNED
-571 DVQSAAWEP
+571 IESALWEP
-580 VLEMG
+580 VLEME
-585 ERARHFINDL
+585 ERAKQYISDL
-595 TKPVKRLLKSVQNH
+595 VKPVKRLLKSFDQF
-609 EEHLTFKQK
+609 EEHLTVKQK
-618 GFLVDLEGL
+618 GFLVDIEGL
-627 LDDLQDESSELQHL
+627 LNDLQDEAAVLHHL
-641 LSCPLSQEVYWLE
+641 LSCPLSQEVYWME

-662 AVKLHAKPVEIDQL
+662 AVTLYAKPVEIDHI
-676 LADDFFAKKNSV
+676 LADQFFGKKSSV
-688 IMTSA
+688 VLTSA
-693 TMSVKNKFSYMM
+693 TMSVKNKFSYIS

-712 FGPINAQLPSPFE
+712 FGPLNAQLPSPFK
-725 YEKQA
+725 YEEQA
-730 KLMIPTDIPLIN
+730 KLMVPTDIPLIN
-742 EVDQKTFVNRISSSL
+742 EVDQKTFVAKISTSL
-757 YDIAKVTKGRMLVL
+757 YEIAKVTKGRMLVL

-778 RETHSAFKNLMK
+778 KETHSAFKSLMD

-818 SILFGTNSFWEGIDI
+818 AILFGTNSFWEGIDI

-852 QPVMEAKSEKLK
+852 QPVMAAKSEKLK
-864 AAGGN
+864 AEGGN

-905 RMIETRYGKSFV
+905 RMIETRYGKSFI

-926 IKPVEEL
+926 IKPVNDLVDEL
-933 VEELEE
+933 RD

>member
-1 MAMSRRFVV
+1 MTRRYVV

-22 GDRIIQIGAVVVE
+22 GDRIIQIGAVAVE
-35 AGKITDRFSTF
+35 AGQITDRYSTF
-46 VQPGVPIPPFIEQL
+46 IQPGVPIPPFIEQL
-60 TGIKDE
+60 TGINDD
-66 MVSDAP
+66 MVKDAP
-72 LFEEVA
+72 LFEEAA

-114 SMPLIDTVELSRM
+114 SMPLIDTVELSRL

-142 YLGLEH
+142 FLGLEH

-157 ADVTAKLLMHL
+157 AEVTAMLLMHL
-168 LDKLEG
+168 LDKLET

-181 RLTPFLKKLQSSIE
+181 RLSPFVKKLQSSLENIVR
-195 DIVSDMIAEKSAFLA
+195 DIINEKSVFLA
-210 DEDTF
+210 DEETY

-221 ALRKTKLA
+221 ALKKTLKQEQEEFNDDLESYGASELEQKL
-229 SKKEQDGYISSH
+229 KT
-241 EEIES
+241 
-246 LDLQND
+246 
-252 LKNHMAH
+252 HMAH
-259 YEVRESQQKM
+259 YEIRESQQKM
-269 VQLVEEALNT
+269 VELVDEALHT

-284 VEAGTGVGKSLGYLI
+284 IEAGTGVGKSLGYLI
-299 PGVRFAKEQDRPLVV
+299 PGVRFAKEKDRPLVV

-341 TATVLKG
+341 TATLLKG

-362 QDHHD
+362 QDHHE
-367 DNYDM
+367 DNYDT
-372 NFTKAQMII
+372 NFTKAQLII
-381 WLTETELGDV
+381 WLTETEQGDV

-432 AAHESDI
+432 AAHESDL

-451 KSDSQLLPG
+451 KSDSQLLPS

-466 DEAHHIEDVVSDH
+466 DEAHHIEEVVSDH
-479 YGKETD
+479 FGKETD
-485 YFAFL
+485 YFTFL
-490 KLLDRLST
+490 KLLDRLSS
-498 TESDGMIN
+498 TESDGMMN
-506 TLAEMVDLLE
+506 TLRELSNLLE
-516 VKDHEKHLSGWDRTF
+516 VPKYETYLAKWDGLF
-531 ADVKNELD
+531 LDVKNELD
-539 EMFKRIKSICLT
+539 DLFKQIKTICVT
-551 KAKKSRS
+551 KAKSSRS
-558 AELTKLTTRYTKD
+558 SELTKQTLRYTNED
-571 DVQSAAWEP
+571 IESALWEP
-580 VLEMG
+580 VLEME
-585 ERARHFINDL
+585 ERAKQYISDL
-595 TKPVKRLLKSVQNH
+595 VKPVKRLLKSFDQF
-609 EEHLTFKQK
+609 EEHLTIKQK
-618 GFLVDLEGL
+618 GFLVDIEGL
-627 LDDLQDESSELQHL
+627 LNDLQDEAAVLHHL
-641 LSCPLSQEVYWLE
+641 LSCPLSQEVYWME

-662 AVKLHAKPVEIDQL
+662 AVTLYAKPVEIDQI
-676 LADDFFAKKNSV
+676 LADQFFGKKSSV
-688 IMTSA
+688 VLTSA
-693 TMSVKNKFSYMM
+693 TMSVKNKFSYIS

-712 FGPINAQLPSPFE
+712 FGPLNAQLPSPFK
-725 YEKQA
+725 YEEQA
-730 KLMIPTDIPLIN
+730 KLMVPTDIPLIN
-742 EVDQKTFVNRISSSL
+742 EVDQKTFVAKISTSL
-757 YDIAKVTKGRMLVL
+757 YEIAKVTKGRMLVL

-778 RETHSAFKNLMK
+778 KETHSAFKSLMG

-818 SILFGTNSFWEGIDI
+818 AILFGTNSFWEGIDI

-852 QPVMEAKSEKLK
+852 QPVMAAKSEKLK
-864 AAGGN
+864 AEGGN

-905 RMIETRYGKSFV
+905 RMIETRYGKSFI

-926 IKPVEEL
+926 IKPVNDL
-933 VEELEE
+933 VEELRD

>member
-1 MAMSRRFVV
+1 MTRRFVV

-22 GDRIIQIGAVVVE
+22 GDRIIQIGAVAVE
-35 AGKITDRFSTF
+35 AGKITERFSTF
-46 VQPGVPIPPFIEQL
+46 IQPGVPIPPFIEQL
-60 TGIKDE
+60 TGITDE
-66 MVSDAP
+66 MVKDAP

-92 HNVMFDYSFLQGELD
+92 HNVMFDYSFLQGELENS
-107 RCGYSPL
+107 GYSPV
-114 SMPLIDTVELSRM
+114 SMPLIDTVEMSRL

-134 YQLGMLAE
+134 YQLGLLAE
-142 YLGLEH
+142 YLGLDH

-157 ADVTAKLLMHL
+157 AEVTSKLLLHL

-181 RLTPFLKKLQSSIE
+181 RLAPFLKKLQSSLE
-195 DIVSDMIAEKSAFLA
+195 DIVQDMITAKSVFLA
-210 DEDTF
+210 DDESF
-215 DFYRKL
+215 DFFRKL
-221 ALRKTKLA
+221 AL
-229 SKKEQDGYISSH
+229 KKVPTAVQPELGPNEH
-241 EEIES
+241 EDLLPVE
-246 LDLQND
+246 LQNK
-252 LKNHMAH
+252 LQHHMEH
-259 YEVRESQQKM
+259 YEVRQSQTRM
-269 VQLVEEALNT
+269 VDLVDQALET

-284 VEAGTGVGKSLGYLI
+284 IEAGTGVGKSLGYLI
-299 PGVRFAKEQDRPLVV
+299 PGVRFAKEHDRPLVV

-341 TATVLKG
+341 TATLLKG

-362 QDHHD
+362 LETHE

-372 NFTKAQMII
+372 NFTKAQLII
-381 WLTETELGDV
+381 WLTETEQGDI

-399 GKLFWN
+399 GKLFWG

-432 AAHESDI
+432 AAHEADL

-451 KSDSQLLPG
+451 KSDSQLLPT

-466 DEAHHIEDVVSDH
+466 DEAHHVEEVVSDH
-479 YGKETD
+479 YGKEID
-485 YFAFL
+485 YFSFL
-490 KLLDRLST
+490 KLLDRLGT
-498 TESDGMIN
+498 TESSGMIDSFAE
-506 TLAEMVDLLE
+506 LANLLE
-516 VKDHEKHLSGWDRTF
+516 VKDTEKLLASWDLSF
-531 ADVKNELD
+531 SDVKNELD
-539 EMFKRIKSICLT
+539 EVFRQIKAICLT
-551 KAKKSRS
+551 KARTSRGTELSKS
-558 AELTKLTTRYTKD
+558 TFRYTKE
-571 DVQSAAWEP
+571 DVESARWEP
-580 VLEMG
+580 ILEMG
-585 ERARHFINDL
+585 ERARQFITDL
-595 TKPVKRLLKSVQNH
+595 LKPAYKLLKSLQND
-609 EEHLTFKQK
+609 EDHLTIKQK
-618 GFLVDLEGL
+618 GFLVDIQSVM
-627 LDDLQDESSELQHL
+627 DDLKDKISDLHHL
-641 LSCPLSQEVYWLE
+641 LTCPIEQEVYWME
-654 AESKGPRH
+654 AEMKGPRNS
-662 AVKLHAKPVEIDQL
+662 VNLYAKPVEVDQI

-688 IMTSA
+688 VLASA
-693 TMSVKNKFSYMM
+693 TMSVKNSFRYMT

-712 FGPINAQLPSPFE
+712 FGPMTAQLPSPFQ
-725 YEKQA
+725 YDKQA
-730 KLMIPTDIPLIN
+730 KLFVPTDIPLIN
-742 EVDQKTFVNRISSSL
+742 EVDQKTFVDRISASL

-771 FTSYEML
+771 FTSYDML
-778 RETHSAFKNLMK
+778 KETHAAFKNIMN
-790 QEEFVLIAQGVDSGS
+790 QDEFVLIAQGIDSGS

-852 QPVMEAKSEKLK
+852 QPVMAAKSEKLK
-864 AAGGN
+864 AEGGN

-884 QGFGRLVRSSRD
+884 QGFGRLVRSGRD

-905 RMIETRYGKSFV
+905 RMIETRYGKLFV

-926 IKPVEEL
+926 MNRVDEL
-933 VEELEE
+933 VEELRE
-939 WMD
+939 WMK

>member
-1 MAMSRRFVV
+1 MTRRYVV

-35 AGKITDRFSTF
+35 AGQITDRYSTF
-46 VQPGVPIPPFIEQL
+46 IQPGVPIPPFIEQL
-60 TGIKDE
+60 TGINDD
-66 MVSDAP
+66 MVKDAP
-72 LFEEVA
+72 LFEEAA

-114 SMPLIDTVELSRM
+114 SMPLIDTVELSRL

-157 ADVTAKLLMHL
+157 AEVTAMLLMHL
-168 LDKLEG
+168 LDKLET

-181 RLTPFLKKLQSSIE
+181 RLSPFVKKLQSSLE
-195 DIVSDMIAEKSAFLA
+195 NIVSDIISKKSVFLA
-210 DEDTF
+210 DEETY

-221 ALRKTKLA
+221 ALKKTLKQEQEEFNDDLESYGASELEQKL
-229 SKKEQDGYISSH
+229 KT
-241 EEIES
+241 
-246 LDLQND
+246 
-252 LKNHMAH
+252 HMAH
-259 YEVRESQQKM
+259 YEIRESQQKM
-269 VQLVEEALNT
+269 VELVDEALHT

-284 VEAGTGVGKSLGYLI
+284 IEAGTGVGKSLGYLI
-299 PGVRFAKEQDRPLVV
+299 PGVRLAKVKDRPLVV

-341 TATVLKG
+341 TATLLKG

-362 QDHHD
+362 QDHHE
-367 DNYDM
+367 DNYDT
-372 NFTKAQMII
+372 NFTKAQLII
-381 WLTETELGDV
+381 WLTETEQGDV

-432 AAHESDI
+432 AAHESDL

-451 KSDSQLLPG
+451 KSDSQLLPS

-466 DEAHHIEDVVSDH
+466 DEAHHIEEVVSDH
-479 YGKETD
+479 FGKETD
-485 YFAFL
+485 YFTFL
-490 KLLDRLST
+490 KLLDRLSS
-498 TESDGMIN
+498 TESDGMMN
-506 TLAEMVDLLE
+506 TLRELSDLLE
-516 VKDHEKHLSGWDRTF
+516 VPKYETYLAKWDGLF
-531 ADVKNELD
+531 LDVKNELD
-539 EMFKRIKSICLT
+539 DLFKQIKTICVT
-551 KAKKSRS
+551 KAKSSRS
-558 AELTKLTTRYTKD
+558 SELTKQTLRYTNED
-571 DVQSAAWEP
+571 IESALWEP
-580 VLEMG
+580 VLEME
-585 ERARHFINDL
+585 ERVKQYISDL
-595 TKPVKRLLKSVQNH
+595 VKPVKRLLKSFDQF
-609 EEHLTFKQK
+609 EEHLTVKQK
-618 GFLVDLEGL
+618 GFLVDIEGL
-627 LDDLQDESSELQHL
+627 LNDLQDEAAVLHHL
-641 LSCPLSQEVYWLE
+641 LSCPLSQEVYWME
-654 AESKGPRH
+654 TESKGPRH
-662 AVKLHAKPVEIDQL
+662 AVTLYAKPVEIDQI
-676 LADDFFAKKNSV
+676 LADQFFGKKSSV
-688 IMTSA
+688 VLTSA
-693 TMSVKNKFSYMM
+693 TMSVKNKFSYIS

-712 FGPINAQLPSPFE
+712 FGPLNAQLPSPFK
-725 YEKQA
+725 YEEQA
-730 KLMIPTDIPLIN
+730 KLMVPTDIPLIN
-742 EVDQKTFVNRISSSL
+742 EVDQKTFVAKISTSL
-757 YDIAKVTKGRMLVL
+757 YEIAKVTKGRMLVL

-778 RETHSAFKNLMK
+778 KETHSAFKSLMG

-818 SILFGTNSFWEGIDI
+818 AILFGTNSFWEGIDI

-852 QPVMEAKSEKLK
+852 QPVMAAKSEKLK
-864 AAGGN
+864 AEGGN

-905 RMIETRYGKSFV
+905 RMIETRYGKSFI

-926 IKPVEEL
+926 IKPVNDLVDEL
-933 VEELEE
+933 RD

>member
-1 MAMSRRFVV
+1 MTRRYVV
-10 IDFETTGNSAAK
+10 IDFETTGNSATR

-35 AGKITDRFSTF
+35 AGQITDRYSTF
-46 VQPGVPIPPFIEQL
+46 IQPGVPIPPFIEQL
-60 TGIKDE
+60 TGINDD
-66 MVSDAP
+66 MVKDAP

-107 RCGYSPL
+107 RCGYSRL
-114 SMPLIDTVELSRM
+114 SMPLIDTVELSRL

-142 YLGLEH
+142 YLGLKH
-148 ENPHQADSD
+148 DNPHQADSD
-157 ADVTAKLLMHL
+157 AEVTAMLLIHL
-168 LDKLEG
+168 LEKLKA
-174 LPLLTLE
+174 LPLMTLE
-181 RLTPFLKKLQSSIE
+181 RLTPFLKKLQSSLENIVR
-195 DIVSDMIAEKSAFLA
+195 DIISDKSVFLA
-210 DEDTF
+210 DEETY

-221 ALRKTKLA
+221 ALKKTSKPAVNESYDALEGVDA
-229 SKKEQDGYISSH
+229 SDLEQSLQKHMTNY
-241 EEIES
+241 EI
-246 LDLQND
+246 
-252 LKNHMAH
+252 
-259 YEVRESQQKM
+259 RESQQKM
-269 VQLVEEALNT
+269 VELVDEALHT

-284 VEAGTGVGKSLGYLI
+284 IEAGTGVGKSLGYLI
-299 PGVRFAKEQDRPLVV
+299 PGVRFAKENERPIVV

-341 TATVLKG
+341 TATLLKG

-362 QDHHD
+362 QDHQE
-367 DNYDM
+367 DNYDT
-372 NFTKAQMII
+372 NFTKAQLII
-381 WLTETELGDV
+381 WLTETEQGDV

-432 AAHESDI
+432 AAHESDL
-439 VITNHALLFTDL
+439 VITNHALIFTDL
-451 KSDSQLLPG
+451 KSDSQLLPS

-466 DEAHHIEDVVSDH
+466 DEAHHIEEVVSDH
-479 YGKETD
+479 FGKETD
-485 YFAFL
+485 YFTFI
-490 KLLDRLST
+490 KLLDRLSL
-498 TESDGMIN
+498 TESEGMMN
-506 TLAEMVDLLE
+506 TLRELSDLLE
-516 VKDHEKHLSGWDRTF
+516 VPKYETYLAKWDNLFQDT
-531 ADVKNELD
+531 KNELD
-539 EMFKRIKSICLT
+539 DLFKQIKTICLS
-551 KAKKSRS
+551 KAKSARS
-558 AELTKLTTRYTKD
+558 SEIIKHTLRYSHKD
-571 DVQSAAWEP
+571 IESALFEP
-580 VLEMG
+580 VLEME
-585 ERARHFINDL
+585 ERTKQYIGDL
-595 TKPVKRLLKSVQNH
+595 VKPVKRLLKKFDQF
-609 EEHLTFKQK
+609 EEHLTVKQK
-618 GFLVDLEGL
+618 GFLVDIEGVL
-627 LDDLQDESSELQHL
+627 NDLQDEATVLHHL
-641 LSCPLSQEVYWLE
+641 LSCPLSEEVYWME

-662 AVKLHAKPVEIDQL
+662 AVTLFAKPVEIDQI
-676 LADDFFAKKNSV
+676 LADQFFGKKSSV
-688 IMTSA
+688 VLTSA
-693 TMSVKNKFSYMM
+693 TMSVRNKFSYIS

-712 FGPINAQLPSPFE
+712 FGPLNAQLPSPFK
-725 YEKQA
+725 YEEQA
-730 KLMIPTDIPLIN
+730 KLMVPTDIPLIN
-742 EVDQKTFVNRISSSL
+742 EVDQKTFVAKISTSL
-757 YDIAKVTKGRMLVL
+757 YEIAKVTKGRMLVL

-778 RETHSAFKNLMK
+778 KETHIAFKSMMD
-790 QEEFVLIAQGVDSGS
+790 QEEFMLIAQGVDSGS

-818 SILFGTNSFWEGIDI
+818 AILFGTSSFWEGIDI

-852 QPVMEAKSEKLK
+852 QPVMAAKSEKLK
-864 AAGGN
+864 AEGGN

-905 RMIETRYGKSFV
+905 RMIETRYGKSFI

-926 IKPVEEL
+926 IKPVNEL
-933 VEELEE
+933 VEELRE

>member
-1 MAMSRRFVV
+1 MTRRYVV
-10 IDFETTGNSAAK
+10 IDFETTGNSAAR
-22 GDRIIQIGAVVVE
+22 GDRIIQIGAVAVE
-35 AGKITDRFSTF
+35 AGQITDRYSTF
-46 VQPGVPIPPFIEQL
+46 IQPGVPIPPFIEQL
-60 TGIKDE
+60 TGINDD
-66 MVSDAP
+66 MVKDAP
-72 LFEEVA
+72 LFEEAA
-78 PKLLQML
+78 PMLLQML

-114 SMPLIDTVELSRM
+114 SMPLIDTVELSRL

-157 ADVTAKLLMHL
+157 AEVTAMLLMHL
-168 LDKLEG
+168 LDKLET

-181 RLTPFLKKLQSSIE
+181 RLSPFVKKLQSSLE
-195 DIVSDMIAEKSAFLA
+195 NIVSDIISEKSVFLA
-210 DEDTF
+210 DEETY

-221 ALRKTKLA
+221 ALKKTLKL
-229 SKKEQDGYISSH
+229 EQQDFNDDL
-241 EEIES
+241 ES
-246 LDLQND
+246 YGVSDLEQK
-252 LKNHMAH
+252 LKSHMAH
-259 YEVRESQQKM
+259 YEIRESQQKM
-269 VQLVEEALNT
+269 VELVDEALHT

-284 VEAGTGVGKSLGYLI
+284 IEAGTGVGKSLGYLI
-299 PGVRFAKEQDRPLVV
+299 PGVRFAKEKDRPLVV

-341 TATVLKG
+341 TATLLKG

-362 QDHHD
+362 QDHHE
-367 DNYDM
+367 DNYDT
-372 NFTKAQMII
+372 NFTKAQLII
-381 WLTETELGDV
+381 WLTETEQGDV

-432 AAHESDI
+432 AAHESDL

-451 KSDSQLLPG
+451 KSDSQLLPS

-466 DEAHHIEDVVSDH
+466 DEAHHIEEVVSDH
-479 YGKETD
+479 FGKETD
-485 YFAFL
+485 YFTFL
-490 KLLDRLST
+490 KLLDRLSS
-498 TESDGMIN
+498 TESDGMMN
-506 TLAEMVDLLE
+506 TLRELSDLME
-516 VKDHEKHLSGWDRTF
+516 VPKYETYLAKWDNLF
-531 ADVKNELD
+531 LDVKNELD
-539 EMFKRIKSICLT
+539 DLFKQIKTICVT
-551 KAKKSRS
+551 KAKSSRS
-558 AELTKLTTRYTKD
+558 SELTKQTLRYTKED
-571 DVQSAAWEP
+571 IESALWEP
-580 VLEMG
+580 VLEME
-585 ERARHFINDL
+585 ERTKQYISDL
-595 TKPVKRLLKSVQNH
+595 VKPVKRLLKSFDQF
-609 EEHLTFKQK
+609 EEHLTVKQK
-618 GFLVDLEGL
+618 GFLVDVEGL
-627 LDDLQDESSELQHL
+627 LNDLQDEAAVLHHL
-641 LSCPLSQEVYWLE
+641 LSCPLSQEVYWME

-662 AVKLHAKPVEIDQL
+662 AVTLYAKPVEIDQI
-676 LADDFFAKKNSV
+676 LADQFFGKKSSIV
-688 IMTSA
+688 LTSA
-693 TMSVKNKFSYMM
+693 TMSVKNKFSYIS

-712 FGPINAQLPSPFE
+712 FGPLNAQLPSPFK
-725 YEKQA
+725 YEEQA
-730 KLMIPTDIPLIN
+730 KLMVPTDIPLIN
-742 EVDQKTFVNRISSSL
+742 EVDQKTFVAKISTSL
-757 YDIAKVTKGRMLVL
+757 YEIAKVTKGRMLVL

-778 RETHSAFKNLMK
+778 KETHSAFKSLMG

-818 SILFGTNSFWEGIDI
+818 AILFGTNSFWEGIDI

-852 QPVMEAKSEKLK
+852 QPVMAAKSEKLK
-864 AAGGN
+864 AEGGN

-905 RMIETRYGKSFV
+905 RMIETRYGKSFI

-926 IKPVEEL
+926 TKPVDEL
-933 VEELEE
+933 VDELRD

>member
-1 MAMSRRFVV
+1 MTRRFVV

-22 GDRIIQIGAVVVE
+22 GDRIIQIGAVAVE
-35 AGKITDRFSTF
+35 AGQITDRFSTF
-46 VQPGVPIPPFIEQL
+46 IQPGVPIPPFIEQL
-60 TGIKDE
+60 TGINDE
-66 MVSDAP
+66 MVKDAP

-114 SMPLIDTVELSRM
+114 SMPLIDTVEMSRL

-157 ADVTAKLLMHL
+157 AEVTARLLMHL
-168 LDKLEG
+168 LDKLER

-181 RLTPFLKKLQSSIE
+181 RLTPFLKKLQSSLE
-195 DIVSDMIAEKSAFLA
+195 SIVSDMISEKSVFLA
-210 DEDTF
+210 DEQTY

-221 ALRKTKLA
+221 ALKKSLNPDPDQVIEEYKQEQIETADLEQKLKT
-229 SKKEQDGYISSH
+229 
-241 EEIES
+241 
-246 LDLQND
+246 
-252 LKNHMAH
+252 HMKH
-259 YEVRESQQKM
+259 YEIRESQQKM
-269 VQLVEEALNT
+269 AALVDEALHT

-284 VEAGTGVGKSLGYLI
+284 IEAGTGVGKSLGYLI
-299 PGVRFAKEQDRPLVV
+299 PGVRFAKEMDRPLVV

-341 TATVLKG
+341 TATLLKG

-362 QDHHD
+362 QDHHE

-372 NFTKAQMII
+372 NFTKAQLII
-381 WLTETELGDV
+381 WLTETEQGDV

-432 AAHESDI
+432 RAHESDL

-451 KSDSQLLPG
+451 KSDSQLLPS
-460 YKEAVL
+460 YREAVL
-466 DEAHHIEDVVSDH
+466 DEAHHVEEVVSDH
-479 YGKETD
+479 FGKETD
-485 YFAFL
+485 YFSFL
-490 KLLDRLST
+490 KLLDRLAST
-498 TESDGMIN
+498 EGEGMMN
-506 TLAEMVDLLE
+506 TLRELSDLLE
-516 VKDHEKHLSGWDRTF
+516 VPKYEAHLSKWDSLF
-531 ADVKNELD
+531 MDVKNELD
-539 EMFKRIKSICLT
+539 DLFKLIKTICIT
-551 KAKKSRS
+551 KAKSSRS
-558 AELTKLTTRYTKD
+558 AELTKLTLRYTLED
-571 DVQSAAWEP
+571 IESTRWEP
-580 VLEMG
+580 VLEME
-585 ERARHFINDL
+585 ERARQLISDL
-595 TKPVKRLLKSVQNH
+595 VKPVKRLLKSFDQF
-609 EEHLTFKQK
+609 EEHLTVKQK

-627 LDDLQDESSELQHL
+627 LNDLQDEAADLHHL
-641 LSCPLSQEVYWLE
+641 LSCPLSQEVYWME

-662 AVKLHAKPVEIDQL
+662 AVTLFAKPVEIDHI
-676 LADDFFAKKNSV
+676 LADEFFGKKNSV
-688 IMTSA
+688 VLTSA
-693 TMSVKNKFSYMM
+693 TMSVKKSFRYMS

-712 FGPINAQLPSPFE
+712 FGPLNAQLPSPFQ
-725 YEKQA
+725 YEQQA
-730 KLMIPTDIPLIN
+730 KLMVPTDIPLIN
-742 EVDQKTFVNRISSSL
+742 EVDQKTFVNKISSSL
-757 YDIAKVTKGRMLVL
+757 YEIAKVTKGRMLVL

-778 RETHSAFKNLMK
+778 KETHTAFKELMT

-852 QPVMEAKSEKLK
+852 QPVMAAKSEKLK
-864 AAGGN
+864 AEGGN

-905 RMIETRYGKSFV
+905 RMIETRYGKSFI

-926 IKPVEEL
+926 IKPVNEL
-933 VEELEE
+933 VDELRD

>member
-1 MAMSRRFVV
+1 MTRRFVV

-22 GDRIIQIGAVVVE
+22 GDRIIQIGAVAVE
-35 AGKITDRFSTF
+35 AGQITDRFSTF
-46 VQPGVPIPPFIEQL
+46 IQPGVPIPPFIEQL
-60 TGIKDE
+60 TGINDE
-66 MVSDAP
+66 MVKDAP

-107 RCGYSPL
+107 HAGYSRL
-114 SMPLIDTVELSRM
+114 SMPLIDTVEMSRL

-134 YQLGMLAE
+134 YQLGMLAD

-148 ENPHQADSD
+148 LNPHQADSD
-157 ADVTAKLLMHL
+157 AEVTAKLLIHL
-168 LDKLEG
+168 LEKLEN
-174 LPLLTLE
+174 LPLATLE
-181 RLTPFLKKLQSSIE
+181 RLTPFLKKLQSSLE
-195 DIVSDMIAEKSAFLA
+195 SIVGDMIAEKSAFLA
-210 DEDTF
+210 DEETY

-221 ALRKTKLA
+221 AL
-229 SKKEQDGYISSH
+229 KKRPDFEQSSDDDFTEIKD
-241 EEIES
+241 EEVH
-246 LDLQND
+246 DQLQQ
-252 LKNHMAH
+252 HMQH
-259 YEVRESQQKM
+259 YEVRKSQQRM
-269 VQLVEEALNT
+269 VELVDEALHT

-284 VEAGTGVGKSLGYLI
+284 IEAGTGVGKSLGYLI
-299 PGVRFAKEQDRPLVV
+299 PGIRHAKEKDRPLVV

-329 VPLLKKI
+329 VPLLKRI

-341 TATVLKG
+341 TATLLKG

-362 QDHHD
+362 MDHHD

-372 NFTKAQMII
+372 NFTKAQLIV
-381 WLTETELGDV
+381 WLTETETGDV

-432 AAHESDI
+432 AAHESDL

-451 KSDSQLLPG
+451 KSDNQLLPA
-460 YKEAVL
+460 YKEVVL
-466 DEAHHIEDVVSDH
+466 DEAHHVEEVVSDH
-479 YGKETD
+479 FGKETD
-485 YFAFL
+485 YFSFV
-490 KLLDRLST
+490 KLLDRLSQT
-498 TESDGMIN
+498 DGDGMMN
-506 TLAEMVDLLE
+506 TFREICDLLE
-516 VKDHEKHLSGWDRTF
+516 VPKYEHHLANWDSLF
-531 ADVKNELD
+531 SDVKNELD
-539 EMFKRIKSICLT
+539 EIFKQIKTICLK
-551 KAKKSRS
+551 KAKSSRS
-558 AELTKLTTRYTKD
+558 TELTKLTLRYTKED
-571 DVQSAAWEP
+571 IEAAAWEP
-580 VLEMG
+580 VLEM
-585 ERARHFINDL
+585 EARARQFMGDL
-595 TKPVKRLLKSVQNH
+595 VKPVKRVLKSFDQY
-609 EEHLTFKQK
+609 EEHLTVQQK
-618 GFLVDLEGL
+618 GFLVDLEGIL
-627 LDDLQDESSELQHL
+627 NDLQDEMTDLHHL
-641 LSCPLSQEVYWLE
+641 LSCPLSEEVYWME

-662 AVKLHAKPVEIDQL
+662 AVTLYAKPVEIDQI
-676 LADDFFAKKNSV
+676 LADKFFGKKSSV
-688 IMTSA
+688 VLTSA
-693 TMSVKNKFSYMM
+693 TMSVKNSFRYLS

-712 FGPINAQLPSPFE
+712 FGPISAQLPSPFQ
-725 YEKQA
+725 YEQQA
-730 KLMIPTDIPLIN
+730 KLMVPTDIPLIN
-742 EVDQKTFVNRISSSL
+742 EVDQKTFVKKISSSL
-757 YDIAKVTKGRMLVL
+757 YEIAKVTKGRMLVL

-778 RETHSAFKNLMK
+778 RETHGAFKSLMDA
-790 QEEFVLIAQGVDSGS
+790 EEFVLIAQGVDSGS

-852 QPVMEAKSEKLK
+852 QPVMAAKSEKLK
-864 AAGGN
+864 AEGGN

-905 RMIETRYGKSFV
+905 RMIETRYGKSFI

-926 IKPVEEL
+926 IKPIDEL
-933 VEELEE
+933 VAELDD
-939 WMD
+939 WME

>member
-1 MAMSRRFVV
+1 MTRRYVV

-35 AGKITDRFSTF
+35 AGQITDRYSTF
-46 VQPGVPIPPFIEQL
+46 IQPGVPIPPFIEQL
-60 TGIKDE
+60 TGINDD
-66 MVSDAP
+66 MVKDAP
-72 LFEEVA
+72 LFEEAA

-114 SMPLIDTVELSRM
+114 SMPLIDTVELSRL

-157 ADVTAKLLMHL
+157 AEVTAMLLMHL
-168 LDKLEG
+168 LEKLEA

-181 RLTPFLKKLQSSIE
+181 RLSPFVKKLQSSLE
-195 DIVSDMIAEKSAFLA
+195 NIVSDIISEKSVFLA
-210 DEDTF
+210 DEETY

-221 ALRKTKLA
+221 ALKKTTKIDTEEYYEDLE
-229 SKKEQDGYISSH
+229 SVDVSDLEQN
-241 EEIES
+241 
-246 LDLQND
+246 LQ
-252 LKNHMAH
+252 KHMAH
-259 YEVRESQQKM
+259 YEIRESQQKM
-269 VQLVEEALNT
+269 VELVDEALHT

-284 VEAGTGVGKSLGYLI
+284 IEAGTGVGKSLGYLI
-299 PGVRFAKEQDRPLVV
+299 PGVRFAKEKDRPLVV

-341 TATVLKG
+341 TATLLKG

-362 QDHHD
+362 QDHHE
-367 DNYDM
+367 DNYDT
-372 NFTKAQMII
+372 NFTKAQLII
-381 WLTETELGDV
+381 WLTETEQGDV

-432 AAHESDI
+432 AAHESDL

-451 KSDSQLLPG
+451 KSDSQLLPS

-466 DEAHHIEDVVSDH
+466 DEAHHIEEVVSDH
-479 YGKETD
+479 FGKETD
-485 YFAFL
+485 YFTFL
-490 KLLDRLST
+490 KLLDRLSS
-498 TESDGMIN
+498 TESDGMMN
-506 TLAEMVDLLE
+506 TLKELSDLLE
-516 VKDHEKHLSGWDRTF
+516 VPKYETYLAKWDGLF
-531 ADVKNELD
+531 LDVKNELD
-539 EMFKRIKSICLT
+539 DLFKQIKTICIT
-551 KAKKSRS
+551 KAKSSRS
-558 AELTKLTTRYTKD
+558 SELTKQTLRYTNED
-571 DVQSAAWEP
+571 IESALWEP
-580 VLEMG
+580 VLEME
-585 ERARHFINDL
+585 ERAKQYISDL
-595 TKPVKRLLKSVQNH
+595 VKPVKRLLKSFDQF
-609 EEHLTFKQK
+609 EEHLTVKQK
-618 GFLVDLEGL
+618 GFLVDIEGL
-627 LDDLQDESSELQHL
+627 LNDLQDESAVLHHL
-641 LSCPLSQEVYWLE
+641 LSCPLSQEVYWME

-662 AVKLHAKPVEIDQL
+662 AVTLYAKPVEIDQI
-676 LADDFFAKKNSV
+676 LADQFFGKKSSV
-688 IMTSA
+688 VLTSA
-693 TMSVKNKFSYMM
+693 TMSVKNKFSYIS

-712 FGPINAQLPSPFE
+712 FGPLNAQLPSPFK
-725 YEKQA
+725 YEEQA
-730 KLMIPTDIPLIN
+730 KLMVPTDIPLIN
-742 EVDQKTFVNRISSSL
+742 EVDQRTFVAKISTSL
-757 YDIAKVTKGRMLVL
+757 YEIAKVTKGRMLVL

-778 RETHSAFKNLMK
+778 KETHSAFKTLMD

-818 SILFGTNSFWEGIDI
+818 AILFGTNSFWEGIDI

-852 QPVMEAKSEKLK
+852 QPVMAAKSEKLK
-864 AAGGN
+864 AEGGN

-905 RMIETRYGKSFV
+905 RMIETRYGKSFI

-926 IKPVEEL
+926 IKPVNDLVDEL
-933 VEELEE
+933 RD
-939 WMD
+939 WMG

>member
-1 MAMSRRFVV
+1 MTRRYVV

-35 AGKITDRFSTF
+35 AGQITDRYSTF
-46 VQPGVPIPPFIEQL
+46 IQPGVPIPPFIEQL
-60 TGIKDE
+60 TGINDD
-66 MVSDAP
+66 MVKDAP

-107 RCGYSPL
+107 RCGYSRL
-114 SMPLIDTVELSRM
+114 SMPLIDTVELSRL

-157 ADVTAKLLMHL
+157 AEVTAMLLMHL
-168 LDKLEG
+168 LEKLEA
-174 LPLLTLE
+174 LPLLALE
-181 RLTPFLKKLQSSIE
+181 RLSPFVKKLQSSLE
-195 DIVSDMIAEKSAFLA
+195 NIVSDMISDKSVFLA
-210 DEDTF
+210 DEETY

-221 ALRKTKLA
+221 ALKKTAKQNTEEYYDDLESVDASDLEQKLQ
-229 SKKEQDGYISSH
+229 K
-241 EEIES
+241 
-246 LDLQND
+246 
-252 LKNHMAH
+252 HMAH
-259 YEVRESQQKM
+259 YEIRESQQKM
-269 VQLVEEALNT
+269 VELVDEALHS

-284 VEAGTGVGKSLGYLI
+284 IEAGTGVGKSLGYLI
-299 PGVRFAKEQDRPLVV
+299 PGVRFAKEKDRPLVV

-341 TATVLKG
+341 TATLLKG

-362 QDHHD
+362 QDHHE
-367 DNYDM
+367 DNYDT
-372 NFTKAQMII
+372 NFTKAQLII
-381 WLTETELGDV
+381 WLTETEQGDV

-432 AAHESDI
+432 AAHESDL

-451 KSDSQLLPG
+451 KSDSQLLPS

-466 DEAHHIEDVVSDH
+466 DEAHHIEEVVSDH
-479 YGKETD
+479 FGKETD
-485 YFAFL
+485 YFTFL
-490 KLLDRLST
+490 KLLDRLSS
-498 TESDGMIN
+498 TESDGMMN
-506 TLAEMVDLLE
+506 TLKELSDLLE
-516 VKDHEKHLSGWDRTF
+516 VPKYETYLAKWDSLF
-531 ADVKNELD
+531 LDVKNELD
-539 EMFKRIKSICLT
+539 DLFKQIKMICVT
-551 KAKKSRS
+551 KAKSSRS
-558 AELTKLTTRYTKD
+558 SELSKQTLRYTSED
-571 DVQSAAWEP
+571 IESALWEP
-580 VLEMG
+580 VLEME
-585 ERARHFINDL
+585 ERVKQYISDL
-595 TKPVKRLLKSVQNH
+595 VKPVKRLLKSFDQF
-609 EEHLTFKQK
+609 EEHLTVKQK
-618 GFLVDLEGL
+618 GFLVDIEGL
-627 LDDLQDESSELQHL
+627 LNDLQDEAAVLHHL
-641 LSCPLSQEVYWLE
+641 LSCPLSQEVYWME

-662 AVKLHAKPVEIDQL
+662 AVTLYAKPVEIDQI
-676 LADDFFAKKNSV
+676 LADQFFGKKSSV
-688 IMTSA
+688 VLTSA
-693 TMSVKNKFSYMM
+693 TMSVKNKFSYIS
-705 ERLGLLD
+705 ERLGLFD
-712 FGPINAQLPSPFE
+712 FGPLNAQLPSPFK
-725 YEKQA
+725 YEEQA
-730 KLMIPTDIPLIN
+730 KLMVPTDIPLIN
-742 EVDQKTFVNRISSSL
+742 EVDQKTFVSKISTSL
-757 YDIAKVTKGRMLVL
+757 YEIAKVTKGRMLVL

-778 RETHSAFKNLMK
+778 KETHSAFKSLMD

-852 QPVMEAKSEKLK
+852 QPVMAAKSEKLK
-864 AAGGN
+864 AEGGN

-905 RMIETRYGKSFV
+905 RMIETRYGKSFI

-926 IKPVEEL
+926 IKPVNDLVDEL
-933 VEELEE
+933 RD

>member
-1 MAMSRRFVV
+1 MTRRYVV

-35 AGKITDRFSTF
+35 AGQITDRYSTF
-46 VQPGVPIPPFIEQL
+46 IQPGVPIPPFIEQL
-60 TGIKDE
+60 TGINDD
-66 MVSDAP
+66 MVKDAP
-72 LFEEVA
+72 LFEEAA

-114 SMPLIDTVELSRM
+114 SMPLIDTVELSRL

-157 ADVTAKLLMHL
+157 AEVTAMLLMHL
-168 LDKLEG
+168 LGKLET

-181 RLTPFLKKLQSSIE
+181 RLSPFVKKLQSSLE
-195 DIVSDMIAEKSAFLA
+195 NIVSDIISEKSVFLA
-210 DEDTF
+210 DEETY

-221 ALRKTKLA
+221 ALKKTSKLDTEEFYDDLESVDA
-229 SKKEQDGYISSH
+229 SDLEQN
-241 EEIES
+241 
-246 LDLQND
+246 LQ
-252 LKNHMAH
+252 KHMAH

-269 VQLVEEALNT
+269 VDLVDEALHT

-284 VEAGTGVGKSLGYLI
+284 IEAGTGVGKSLGYLI
-299 PGVRFAKEQDRPLVV
+299 PGVRFAKEKDRPLVV

-341 TATVLKG
+341 TATLLKG

-362 QDHHD
+362 QDHHE
-367 DNYDM
+367 DNYDT
-372 NFTKAQMII
+372 NFTKAQLII
-381 WLTETELGDV
+381 WLTETEQGDV

-432 AAHESDI
+432 AAHESDL

-451 KSDSQLLPG
+451 KSDSQLLPT
-460 YKEAVL
+460 YKEAIL
-466 DEAHHIEDVVSDH
+466 DEAHHIEEVVSDH
-479 YGKETD
+479 FGKETD
-485 YFAFL
+485 YFTFL
-490 KLLDRLST
+490 KLLDRLSS
-498 TESDGMIN
+498 TESDGMMN
-506 TLAEMVDLLE
+506 TLRELSDLLE
-516 VKDHEKHLSGWDRTF
+516 IPKYETYLAKWDSLF
-531 ADVKNELD
+531 LDVKNELD
-539 EMFKRIKSICLT
+539 DLFKQIKTICIT
-551 KAKKSRS
+551 KAKSSRS
-558 AELTKLTTRYTKD
+558 SELTKQTLRYTNED
-571 DVQSAAWEP
+571 IESALWEP
-580 VLEMG
+580 VLEME
-585 ERARHFINDL
+585 ERAKQYISDL
-595 TKPVKRLLKSVQNH
+595 VKPVKRLLKSFDQF
-609 EEHLTFKQK
+609 EEHLTVKQK
-618 GFLVDLEGL
+618 GFLVDIEGL
-627 LDDLQDESSELQHL
+627 LNDLQDEAAVLHHL
-641 LSCPLSQEVYWLE
+641 LSCPLSQEVYWME

-662 AVKLHAKPVEIDQL
+662 AVTLYAKPVEIDHI
-676 LADDFFAKKNSV
+676 LADQFFGKKSSV
-688 IMTSA
+688 VLTSA
-693 TMSVKNKFSYMM
+693 TMSVKNKFSYIS

-712 FGPINAQLPSPFE
+712 FGPLNAQLPSPFK
-725 YEKQA
+725 YEEQA
-730 KLMIPTDIPLIN
+730 KLMVPTDIPLIN
-742 EVDQKTFVNRISSSL
+742 EVDQKTFVAKISTSL
-757 YDIAKVTKGRMLVL
+757 YEIAKVTKGRMLVL

-778 RETHSAFKNLMK
+778 KETHSAFKSLMD

-818 SILFGTNSFWEGIDI
+818 AILFGTNSFWEGIDI

-852 QPVMEAKSEKLK
+852 QPVMAAKSEKLK
-864 AAGGN
+864 AEGGN

-905 RMIETRYGKSFV
+905 RMIETRYGKSFI

-926 IKPVEEL
+926 IKPVNDLVDEL
-933 VEELEE
+933 RD

>member
-1 MAMSRRFVV
+1 MTRRFVV

-22 GDRIIQIGAVVVE
+22 GDRIIQIGAVAVE
-35 AGKITDRFSTF
+35 AGQITDRYSTF
-46 VQPGVPIPPFIEQL
+46 IQPGVPIPPFIEQL
-60 TGIKDE
+60 TGISDD
-66 MVSDAP
+66 MVKDAP

-78 PKLLQML
+78 PRLLQML

-114 SMPLIDTVELSRM
+114 SMPLIDTVELSRL

-142 YLGLEH
+142 YLGFEH

-157 ADVTAKLLMHL
+157 AEVTSRLLIHL
-168 LDKLEG
+168 LEKLEN
-174 LPLLTLE
+174 LPLMTLE
-181 RLTPFLKKLQSSIE
+181 RLAPFVKKLQSSLE
-195 DIVSDMIAEKSAFLA
+195 SIVSEMISDKSVFLA
-210 DEDTF
+210 DEETYDY
-215 DFYRKL
+215 YRKL
-221 ALRKTKLA
+221 ALKKTVKLGTEEFTDDLEGVEA
-229 SKKEQDGYISSH
+229 ADLEQK
-241 EEIES
+241 
-246 LDLQND
+246 
-252 LKNHMAH
+252 LKTHMAH
-259 YEVRESQQKM
+259 YEIRESQQKM
-269 VQLVEEALNT
+269 VELVDEALHT

-284 VEAGTGVGKSLGYLI
+284 IEAGTGVGKSLGYLI
-299 PGVRFAKEQDRPLVV
+299 PGVRFAKEKDRPLVV

-341 TATVLKG
+341 TATLLKG

-362 QDHHD
+362 QDHHE
-367 DNYDM
+367 DNYDT
-372 NFTKAQMII
+372 NFTKAQLII
-381 WLTETELGDV
+381 WLTETEQGDV

-432 AAHESDI
+432 AAHESDL

-451 KSDSQLLPG
+451 KSDSQLLPS

-466 DEAHHIEDVVSDH
+466 DEAHHIEEVVSDH
-479 YGKETD
+479 FGKETD
-485 YFAFL
+485 YFSFL
-490 KLLDRLST
+490 KLLDRLSA
-498 TESDGMIN
+498 TESDGMMN
-506 TLAEMVDLLE
+506 TLRELCDLLDVPKYE
-516 VKDHEKHLSGWDRTF
+516 TYLSKWDRLF
-531 ADVKNELD
+531 IDVKNELD
-539 EMFKRIKSICLT
+539 DLFKQIKTICVT
-551 KAKKSRS
+551 KAKSSRS
-558 AELTKLTTRYTKD
+558 SELTKQTLRYTNED
-571 DVQSAAWEP
+571 IESALWEP
-580 VLEMG
+580 VLEME
-585 ERARHFINDL
+585 ERTKQYISDL
-595 TKPVKRLLKSVQNH
+595 VKPVKRLFKSFNQF
-609 EEHLTFKQK
+609 EEHLTVKQK
-618 GFLVDLEGL
+618 GFLVDIEGL
-627 LDDLQDESSELQHL
+627 LNDLQEEADVLHHL
-641 LSCPLSQEVYWLE
+641 LSCPLSQEVYWME

-662 AVKLHAKPVEIDQL
+662 AVTLYAKPVEIDQI
-676 LADDFFAKKNSV
+676 LADQFFGKKSSIV
-688 IMTSA
+688 LTSA
-693 TMSVKNKFSYMM
+693 TMSVKNKFSYIS

-712 FGPINAQLPSPFE
+712 FGPLNAQLPSPFR
-725 YEKQA
+725 YEEQA
-730 KLMIPTDIPLIN
+730 KLMVPTDIPLIN
-742 EVDQKTFVNRISSSL
+742 EVDQKTFVAKISISL
-757 YDIAKVTKGRMLVL
+757 YEIAKVTKGRMLVL

-778 RETHSAFKNLMK
+778 KETHSAFKGLMN

-852 QPVMEAKSEKLK
+852 QPVMAAKSEKLK
-864 AAGGN
+864 AEGGN

-905 RMIETRYGKSFV
+905 RMIETRYGKSFI

-926 IKPVEEL
+926 IKPVNEL
-933 VEELEE
+933 VDELRD
-939 WMD
+939 WMG